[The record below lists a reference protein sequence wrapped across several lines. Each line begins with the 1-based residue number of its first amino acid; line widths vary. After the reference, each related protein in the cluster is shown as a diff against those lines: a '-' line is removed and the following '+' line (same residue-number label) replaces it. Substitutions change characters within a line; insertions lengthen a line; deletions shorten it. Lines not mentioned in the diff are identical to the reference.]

1 MKYYYSTN
9 GIDQNGPL
17 SFEELM
23 RKDITAETLIWH
35 KGMNE
40 WQKAGEIPKL
50 KILFEKETIIL
61 SKPKTKIPPPPV
73 RPPSVRNSLPSPSEV
88 KNENLVKPVKVE
100 KIIEKP
106 VINKVQNFSWWKFDD
121 EYITGWQYFGRS
133 LVGWLLLFFIVG
145 FYLQAVNAYKR
156 SNSLGNSDSTN
167 NFFKIWGG
175 ISMIIGFIPVL
186 SLINIIPHWYLWF
199 SSGPGYITK
208 I

>member
-9 GIDQNGPL
+9 GVDQNGPL
-17 SFEELM
+17 TFEELK
-23 RKDITAETLIWH
+23 REGITAETLIWH
-35 KGMNE
+35 KGINE

-73 RPPSVRNSLPSPSEV
+73 RRSSVRNSLPRPSEV

-133 LVGWLLLFFIVG
+133 LVGWLLLFFIIG
-145 FYLQAVNAYKR
+145 LYLQAVTAYKR
-156 SNSLGNSDSTN
+156 SNSLGNSNSTN

-175 ISMIIGFIPVL
+175 ISMIIGFIPVISIL
-186 SLINIIPHWYLWF
+186 NIIPHWYLWF
-199 SSGPGYITK
+199 SSGPGHITK

>member
-9 GIDQNGPL
+9 GVDQNGPL
-17 SFEELM
+17 TFEELK
-23 RKDITAETLIWH
+23 REGITAETLIWH

-73 RPPSVRNSLPSPSEV
+73 RRPSVRNSLPSPSEV

-121 EYITGWQYFGRS
+121 EYITGWQYLGRS
-133 LVGWLLLFFIVG
+133 LVGWLLLFFIIG
-145 FYLQAVNAYKR
+145 LYLQAVTAYKR
-156 SNSLGNSDSTN
+156 SNSLGNSNSTN

-175 ISMIIGFIPVL
+175 ISMIIGLIPGL
-186 SLINIIPHWYLWF
+186 GIINIIPHWYLWF
-199 SSGPGYITK
+199 SSGPGHITK